1 MRVALTFDFELP
13 GRVHAEPDAAWV
25 IRDALRNAGVRSTWF
40 MQGRACRLDP
50 RTADL
55 IASDG
60 HLIGSHSYF
69 HADMPM
75 FHEPGLDRDVSL
87 AQDAIIAATG
97 VDPVPWFRCPNLA
110 SNANVEQWLADR
122 GYWQPV
128 GADVIPADWE
138 PSVSAAEVR
147 RRVVEGVRSGA
158 GPIVLLH
165 TWPRTTAEALP
176 GILADLSDCEFVRI
190 DEL

>member
-1 MRVALTFDFELP
+1 MRVALTFDAELP
-13 GRVHAEPDAAWV
+13 GREHADPNGAWR
-25 IRDALRNAGVRSTWF
+25 IARALDGVPSTWF
-40 MQGRACRLDP
+40 MQGRWCRLAP
-50 RTADL
+50 RTARWVAD
-55 IASDG
+55 AG
-60 HLIGSHSYF
+60 ALIGSHSYF
-69 HADMPM
+69 HANMPM
-75 FHEPGLDRDVSL
+75 FNATGFDIDVAL
-87 AQDAIIAATG
+87 AADAIEAATG
-97 VDPVPWFRCPNLA
+97 TRPVPWFRCPNLQT
-110 SNANVEQWLADR
+110 SPDVEEWLADR

-176 GILADLSDCEFVRI
+176 GILADLADCTFVRM